1 MKRNVEKLKPFDLE
15 MAKSGVLIATKLNHG
30 KRTWKYLAG
39 PDRDG
44 NIAVESDDGYISSLI
59 SSKLCM
65 NPICWISDGDG
76 AEDPVYEGDAVYFLD
91 EKMTVDHFFH
101 HDNVKLITE
110 RGGDC
115 YAKTHSLSTKKPSPE
130 IILEGTP
137 LKVGDVVYE
146 KDNTTEYVVSGK
158 HASPNYALVTKRNGT
173 ITWSVNLSGF
183 TRIEPITIVLEGSP
197 LKVGDTVY
205 GRKTGD
211 LYSVTKIIGDNEVRV
226 IRYEKITPYTL
237 LEFIV
242 NFTRIKPKTKITGWV
257 VVSAHYG
264 THRTNSFIYASEQV
278 ANEIASRDNS
288 VVSKVEWEE

>member
-115 YAKTHSLSTKKPSPE
+115 YAKTRSISTKK
-130 IILEGTP
+130 
-137 LKVGDVVYE
+137 
-146 KDNTTEYVVSGK
+146 
-158 HASPNYALVTKRNGT
+158 
-173 ITWSVNLSGF
+173 
-183 TRIEPITIVLEGSP
+183 PITIVLEGSP

-237 LEFIV
+237 LEFIA